1 MIFINKKTKMLAPI
15 IISLITVLFLLGYLT
30 MLIWAAPSIS
40 LIIIGGIVL
49 LALIGVMI
57 AMLAERIK
65 EIRSGEED
73 DLSKY

>member
-1 MIFINKKTKMLAPI
+1 
-15 IISLITVLFLLGYLT
+15 

-40 LIIIGGIVL
+40 LIIVGGIVL

-65 EIRSGEED
+65 EIRSGKED